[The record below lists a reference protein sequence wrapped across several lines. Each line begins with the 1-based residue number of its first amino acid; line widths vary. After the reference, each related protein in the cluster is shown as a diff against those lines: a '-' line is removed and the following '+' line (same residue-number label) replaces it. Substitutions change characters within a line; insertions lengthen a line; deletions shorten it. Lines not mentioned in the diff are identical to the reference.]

1 MQFEVTNRNIIRSAT
16 GSVPV
21 RGGERAANPRPAIRP
36 RGPADTDARP
46 ARRNRPGPSASGGS
60 GCGAAPRLGSRPGPF
75 PPRSQAAVSC
85 VRPRLH
91 PSARQ
96 PYAAGNSH
104 LPAFRVLP
112 AARAAR
118 SGRAAPRLGS
128 RPGPF
133 PPRSQAAVSC
143 VRPRLHPSARQPY
156 AAGNSHLPAFRVLP
170 AARAARSGRA
180 ALAAPL
186 PPACAAPAAS
196 GGSRPQTKA
205 ASCARP
211 FRAMP
216 RNAPLLR
223 TADPPPPQP
232 RLSEPVPG
240 TAFAAGPPGAPSG
253 GNSVKHFRN
262 SVRAA
267 GGSGLIFVP

>member
-46 ARRNRPGPSASGGS
+46 ARRNRPDPSASGGS

-104 LPAFRVLP
+104 LPA
-112 AARAAR
+112 
-118 SGRAAPRLGS
+118 
-128 RPGPF
+128 
-133 PPRSQAAVSC
+133 
-143 VRPRLHPSARQPY
+143 
-156 AAGNSHLPAFRVLP
+156 
-170 AARAARSGRA
+170 ARAARSGRA
-180 ALAAPL
+180 ALAAPSRRRVRHRRL
-186 PPACAAPAAS
+186 PEAPVRRRK
-196 GGSRPQTKA
+196 RPHA
-205 ASCARP
+205 HGPSVRCRAMLRFCERRIRPLRSPGCRNP
-211 FRAMP
+211 FRA
-216 RNAPLLR
+216 RPLR
-223 TADPPPPQP
+223 PD
-232 RLSEPVPG
+232 RPVRRPG
-240 TAFAAGPPGAPSG
+240 EIP
-253 GNSVKHFRN
+253 
-262 SVRAA
+262 
-267 GGSGLIFVP
+267 

>member
-75 PPRSQAAVSC
+75 PPRSQ
-85 VRPRLH
+85 
-91 PSARQ
+91 
-96 PYAAGNSH
+96 G
-104 LPAFRVLP
+104 
-112 AARAAR
+112 
-118 SGRAAPRLGS
+118 
-128 RPGPF
+128 
-133 PPRSQAAVSC
+133 AVSC